1 MSAPFEFQI
10 QEKLHQSPHY
20 NFYRGLNKNTGQ
32 PILLKIPNTD
42 FPKKTLDERAER
54 EFLISKSLEHANIIR
69 YLKLQQSP
77 SGKTI
82 IMEDFQGIPISE
94 FLGSGKTKLHDFLM
108 ISSQMAEI
116 ISFLHRG
123 EFIHKDLQMNSFWI
137 NPENLKIKLIDWGQ
151 ATKIAKEK
159 QQLVNPELLDGEL
172 EFISPEQTGRMN
184 RTIDYRTDL
193 YSLGVI
199 FYRML
204 SGKPLFNAESPLEFI
219 HAHIARKPAAL
230 HKTDQ
235 DVPKFLSK
243 IVSKLLS
250 KNAEDRYQSA
260 SGLLTDLDFCKNA
273 DTDIF
278 SLQSEIAQE
287 DFSGKLQIPQK
298 LYGRDLQIKSL
309 LDAFDRI
316 QSGGLELMLIDGYS
330 GVGKTA
336 LVYEIHRPVT
346 LSNGYF
352 TEGKADQLMKSVPYI
367 PWIQALT
374 NLVDNLLA
382 EEESQLATW
391 VSRVQNAVGENGR
404 VLTDVIPNLTSLIGE
419 QPEIP
424 ALEPTQAQNR
434 FNYVF
439 RQFTHALTADKHPL
453 VLFLDDMQWAD
464 AASLNLI
471 KTLLV
476 EDEVENLLVILSYR
490 SNEVNAAHPLMLSLE
505 EVYHGTVSHQKITAS
520 NLSNE
525 EVTELISDT
534 LKTHE
539 NEVLELTNLIFE
551 KTNGNAFFVK
561 EFLKSLY
568 ENGHLSFSFS
578 EKKWQWDVKTIQ
590 ELEITNNV
598 VELLENDIQKLS
610 TETLDVL
617 KMAACIGN
625 RFDETTITIISQIT
639 FSEIQGAL
647 EKARIKGYIEKIGP
661 IEYKFTHDRIHQTF
675 YKLIPESK
683 KQDTHV
689 RVGQLL
695 YKSSVNQDLE
705 QQLFTIANHW
715 NTGLEKVQDLTEQ
728 QQLFDLN
735 LYAAKKAKSSNAY
748 QAAGNYLQVA
758 SQLSESLKLVPEN
771 PNWFTLQKERAEIAY
786 LLTDYGASE
795 KIIESTLENAKEL
808 EQEMDLYKM
817 LILQYTMTSKF
828 AEAIEVGR
836 TSLKKLGVDIPL
848 EGLGDLIGQEIGAA
862 FGQLGARPVDALL
875 EIPNMTDKK
884 QILTTRI
891 LASML
896 SPSFFANQELFA
908 LIVTKIVNI
917 SMKHG
922 NVPASCFGYGCFGL
936 ILSTVAN
943 YEKGF
948 EFGEMSYDLAK
959 QFNDP
964 TEQGRAC
971 FHLSEFTSLWT
982 KPFKY
987 SRQHN
992 REGFLHALDAGDLQ
1006 YAGYLSIYD
1015 SFYPSYQEKNISD
1028 VLEAMEESL
1037 SFNKKTQN
1045 VISLDTVQGLKIA
1058 MSCLGGLT
1066 KGIDNF
1072 DLEGLTE
1079 AKYLEDCLA
1088 NKNVL
1093 AICIYHI
1100 VKAQVCY
1107 IHNQPQKA
1115 MEALAEADQFLP
1127 YIAGMLF
1134 TAEHNFYGS
1143 MSMAALYENA
1153 EETKQKDYLDKIKA
1167 NQEKLKVLTGS
1178 CPENWKHKYLLVA
1191 AELAFLDQEYFEA
1204 IELYHE
1210 AIEYAHVNDFRP
1222 IKGLANECLAK
1233 LWEKK
1238 GEYTYAGLHF
1248 REALYAYEGMGAKH
1262 KISQLE
1268 EQLTKLGIVSAK
1280 WDGTSLTEAKNL
1292 KTSSGSL
1299 DLESV
1304 LKASQ
1309 TLSSEIVLE
1318 KLLDKM
1324 MHIVM
1329 ENAGAEKG
1337 FLLNEVNGEWFI
1349 LAEGKAKGGIKVLGN
1364 ISIKE
1369 NQVLPESI
1377 IKYVARTKENVV
1389 IPNAVEDKRFLSDD
1403 YIISQKPK
1411 SILCTSV
1418 SISGNRR
1425 TVLYLE
1431 NNLLTGAFTNDRV
1444 ELLKVLSSQIAI
1456 SLDNALLYQTM
1467 EEKVKERTIE
1477 LEIQRNQSEKLL
1489 LNILPEET
1497 AKELKKYGKVK
1508 PRLYESVSIMF
1519 IDIVGFTKIAER
1531 VAPELLIKEL
1541 DFYYS
1546 IFDKIMYNH
1555 GIEKIKTIGDAFFA
1569 VAGVPVAMNNHAQ
1582 VIVEAAKEVLNFVAK
1597 EKADS
1602 LVEDQLFFE
1611 VRIGINSGSVIGG
1624 VVGQSK
1630 YSFDIW
1636 GNSVNIAAR
1645 MENKSEVGKINISEN
1660 TYQLI
1665 QDDFECT
1672 HRGKISAKGIGE
1684 IDMYFVD

>member
-1 MSAPFEFQI
+1 MSTPYEFQI
-10 QEKLHQSPHY
+10 NEKLHQSPHFI
-20 NFYRGLNKNTGQ
+20 FYRGILENTEQ
-32 PILLKIPNTD
+32 SILLKIPNTD

-54 EFLISKSLEHANIIR
+54 EFAISKNLEHPNIIN
-69 YLKLQQSP
+69 YLKIEQSP

-82 IMEDFQGIPISE
+82 IMEDFNGVPLSS
-94 FLGSGKTKLHDFLM
+94 FLASGKINLHIFLS
-108 ISSQMAEI
+108 ISTQMADV
-116 ISFLHRG
+116 ISFLHQS
-123 EFIHKDLQMNSFWI
+123 EFIHKDLQLDSFWI
-137 NPENLKIKLIDWGQ
+137 NPEDFKIKLIDWGQ
-151 ATKIAKEK
+151 TTKIAKEK

-204 SGKPLFNAESPLEFI
+204 SGNALFQAQSPLEYI
-219 HAHIARKPAAL
+219 HAHIAQKPTPL
-230 HKTDQ
+230 HEVDKDI
-235 DVPKFLSK
+235 PEILSK

-260 SGLLTDLDFCKNA
+260 SGLLNDLVFCQNS

-278 SLQSEIAQE
+278 SLQTEIAQQ

-298 LYGRDLQIKSL
+298 LYGRDSQIKSL
-309 LDAFDRI
+309 LHVFDQI
-316 QSGGLELMLIDGYS
+316 QFGGLELMLIDGYA
-330 GVGKTA
+330 GVGKTS

-346 LSNGYF
+346 LTKGYF
-352 TEGKADQLMKSVPYI
+352 TEGKADQLMKSIPYL

-374 NLVDNLLA
+374 NLVDQLLA

-391 VSRVQNAVGENGR
+391 VNRVQKAVGENGK

-419 QPEIP
+419 QPEVP
-424 ALEPTQAQNR
+424 SLQPTQAQNR

-439 RQFTHALTADKHPL
+439 RQFTHALTADEHPL

-464 AASLNLI
+464 AASLNLV

-490 SNEVNAAHPLMLSLE
+490 SNEVNAAHPLLLTLE
-505 EVYHGTVSHQKITAS
+505 EVYKSTVSYQKITAE
-520 NLSNE
+520 NLTE
-525 EVTELISDT
+525 DEVAQLISDT
-534 LKTHE
+534 LNTDKK
-539 NEVLELTNLIFE
+539 EVLELTNLIFE

-568 ENGHLSFSFS
+568 ENGHLKFSFG
-578 EKKWQWDVKTIQ
+578 EKKWQWNVKTIQ
-590 ELEITNNV
+590 ELDITNNV

-610 TETLDVL
+610 HDTLEIL

-625 RFDETTITIISQIT
+625 RFDEKTLTIISEIDY
-639 FSEIQGAL
+639 SEIQEAL
-647 EKARIKGYIEKIGP
+647 EKARIKGYIEKIGLD
-661 IEYKFTHDRIHQTF
+661 EYKFTHDKIHQTF

-695 YKSSVNQDLE
+695 YKSSVEKNLE

-715 NTGLEKVQDLTEQ
+715 NTGLDKVQDLTEQ

-735 LYAAKKAKSSNAY
+735 LHAAKKAKSSNAY
-748 QAAGNYLQVA
+748 QAAGSYLQVA
-758 SQLSESLKLVPEN
+758 TQLSERLKLAPEN
-771 PNWFTLQKERAEIAY
+771 PNWFTLHKERAEISY
-786 LLTDYGASE
+786 LLTDYQESE

-808 EQEMDLYKM
+808 NQEMDLYKM
-817 LILQYTMTSKF
+817 LILQYTMTSNF

-862 FGQLGARPVDALL
+862 FGQLGTRSVNELL
-875 EIPNMTDKK
+875 EIPNMTDEK

-948 EFGEMSYDLAK
+948 EFGEMAYNLAK

-1015 SFYPSYQEKNISD
+1015 SFYPSYQEKDIAS

-1066 KGIDNF
+1066 KDSDNF
-1072 DLEGLTE
+1072 DLEDLTE

-1107 IHNQPQKA
+1107 IHDNPQKA
-1115 MEALAEADQFLP
+1115 LDALEEANQFLP

-1143 MSMAALYENA
+1143 MSMTALYETVD
-1153 EETKQKDYLDKIKA
+1153 EEKQKEFLEKINT
-1167 NQEKLKVLTGS
+1167 NQEKLKVLADS

-1191 AELAFLDQEYFEA
+1191 AELALLNQEHFQA
-1204 IELYHE
+1204 IELYRE
-1210 AIEYAHVNDFRP
+1210 AIEYANTNNFRP
-1222 IKGLANECLAK
+1222 LKGLANERLAK
-1233 LWEKK
+1233 LWKKK
-1238 GEYTYAGLHF
+1238 GDYTYAGLHF

-1262 KISQLE
+1262 KITQLE
-1268 EQLTKLGIVSAK
+1268 EQLTKLGIVYSK
-1280 WDGTSLTEAKNL
+1280 QERNSLTNTKGL

-1337 FLLNEVNGEWFI
+1337 YLMNEVNGEFFI
-1349 LAEGKAKGGIKVLGN
+1349 QAERKSKGEVEVLQN
-1364 ISIKE
+1364 ISINGKHI
-1369 NQVLPESI
+1369 LPESI

-1389 IPNAVEDKRFLSDD
+1389 IQNAVEDKRFLSDD
-1403 YIISQKPK
+1403 YIINEKPK

-1418 SISGNRR
+1418 SISGNQIA
-1425 TVLYLE
+1425 VLYLE

-1444 ELLKVLSSQIAI
+1444 ELLQVLSSQIAI

-1467 EEKVKERTIE
+1467 EEKVKERTNE
-1477 LEIQRNQSEKLL
+1477 LELQRNESEKLL

-1497 AKELKKYGKVK
+1497 AKELKTHGKVQ
-1508 PRLYESVSIMF
+1508 PRLYESVSMMF

-1531 VAPELLIKEL
+1531 VTPELLVKEL
-1541 DFYYS
+1541 DYYYS
-1546 IFDKIMYNH
+1546 TFDRIMYNY

-1569 VAGVPVAMNNHAQ
+1569 AAGVPVTMHNHAN
-1582 VIVEAAKEVLNFVAK
+1582 IIIKAAQEVLKFVEK
-1597 EKADS
+1597 EKANRSVDNRMYY
-1602 LVEDQLFFE
+1602 E

-1624 VVGQSK
+1624 VVGHSK

-1636 GNSVNIAAR
+1636 GSSVNIAAR

-1665 QDDFECT
+1665 KDVFECS

-1684 IDMYFVD
+1684 IDMYFVE